1 MHCVYSLIIFSHFNL
16 FQMKKLSSIAIVATI
31 LLIACQNPSS
41 AKVEA
46 KNILPDSTSYNG
58 SSNKDVTASL
68 EKDTLV
74 KEVLQAYLDLKNSL
88 AADKSKE
95 ASTSGEKLLSALNT
109 FPVSSLSTAQQTE
122 VNEIVTDA
130 KEHAEHIGE
139 NAGNIK
145 HQREH
150 FQELSNDMYDL
161 LKLVG
166 TSQTVYKDSCP
177 MVKAIWISEKKEI
190 VNPYY
195 GKDML
200 TCGKVLETI
209 ER

>member
-1 MHCVYSLIIFSHFNL
+1 
-16 FQMKKLSSIAIVATI
+16 MKKLSSIAVFASI
-31 LLIACQNPSS
+31 LLIACQNPST
-41 AKVEA
+41 ARVEA
-46 KNILPDSTSYNG
+46 KDNLPDSTSYNDTV
-58 SSNKDVTASL
+58 NTEASAPVK
-68 EKDTLV
+68 EDTLV
-74 KEVLQAYLDLKNSL
+74 KEVLQAYLDLKNAL

-95 ASTSGEKLLSALNT
+95 AATSGEKMISALNA
-109 FPVSSLSTAQQTE
+109 FPVSSLSSAQQAE
-122 VNEIVTDA
+122 VTEIVANA
-130 KEHAEHIGE
+130 KENAEHIGE

-150 FQELSNDMYDL
+150 FQDLSKDMYDL
-161 LKLVG
+161 LKQVG

-200 TCGKVLETI
+200 TCGKIQETI

>member
-1 MHCVYSLIIFSHFNL
+1 
-16 FQMKKLSSIAIVATI
+16 MKKLSSIAVIASI
-31 LLIACQNPSS
+31 LLIACQDPST
-41 AKVEA
+41 ARVEVK
-46 KNILPDSTSYNG
+46 KNLPDSTIYANPGNTEVSAPV
-58 SSNKDVTASL
+58 K
-68 EKDTLV
+68 EDTLV
-74 KEVLQAYLDLKNSL
+74 KEVLQAYLDLKNAL

-95 ASTSGEKLLSALNT
+95 AATSGEKMLSALNA
-109 FPVSSLSTAQQTE
+109 FPVSSLSSAQQSE
-122 VNEIVTDA
+122 VNEIVSDA

-161 LKLVG
+161 LKQVG

-190 VNPYY
+190 FNPYY

-200 TCGKVLETI
+200 TCGKVQETI

>member
-1 MHCVYSLIIFSHFNL
+1 
-16 FQMKKLSSIAIVATI
+16 MKKLSSIAIIATV
-31 LLIACQNPSS
+31 LLIACQNPST
-41 AKVEA
+41 ARVEA
-46 KNILPDSTSYNG
+46 KTNPPDSTSYIDT
-58 SSNKDVTASL
+58 SNTEVAASVQQ
-68 EKDTLV
+68 DTLV
-74 KEVLQAYLDLKNSL
+74 KDVLKSYLDLKNAFTADNSKDAASSGKKLFTALENFPIASL
-88 AADKSKE
+88 TND
-95 ASTSGEKLLSALNT
+95 
-109 FPVSSLSTAQQTE
+109 QQTE
-122 VNEIVTDA
+122 VKEIVDDA

-161 LKLVG
+161 LKQVG

-190 VNPYY
+190 ANPYY

-200 TCGKVLETI
+200 TCGKVQETI